1 MTVIDLDPNSFES
14 EAIAFWLKSCDGDG
28 DEGILRFARWCADRE
43 LEGCVD
49 WLKVEAMAKM
59 WNTVAELASELRAA
73 RRPKLPS
80 LKERIATAIARGD
93 NSIALGLLDQ
103 ALPD

>member
-1 MTVIDLDPNSFES
+1 M
-14 EAIAFWLKSCDGDG
+14 AFWLKWCDGDG

-43 LEGCVD
+43 LDGCCEHIRQ
-49 WLKVEAMAKM
+49 WFANPKYR
-59 WNTVAELASELRAA
+59 VAELRAA

-93 NSIALGLLDQ
+93 NSIALALLDQ